1 MTEPNPHPDLCNL
14 AALRQAARHIT
25 QFYEQFMGSAGI
37 RATQFSILAKLRR
50 MGPMTINAL
59 AAEMVMDRTTLG
71 RNIQPLQR
79 MKLIA
84 VKRGR
89 EDRRSKEVQLTDAGV
104 ARLRLAVERW
114 AEAQKTFETAYG
126 GERAAELR
134 SMLRDVIAIDAG
146 APEQPS
152 ANV

>member
-50 MGPMTINAL
+50 VGPMTINAL

-134 SMLRDVIAIDAG
+134 SMLRDVVAIDAG
-146 APEQPS
+146 AQEQPS